1 MTPTTGIDVATMIG
15 TAYIAGLAVLAILM
29 LLRGKR
35 DEASED
41 ASMFLPLFA
50 RCVGEQHFD
59 PSMRANPDRVN

>member
-1 MTPTTGIDVATMIG
+1 MTPTAGIDVATMIG

-35 DEASED
+35 DEATNE
-41 ASMFLPLFA
+41 APMFLPLLA
-50 RCVGEQHFD
+50 RCISEQRFD